1 MAIFLLLFNL
11 KALLYFVKKR
21 AMKPPVK
28 FHWLWPGNVR
38 DVFFKEYSK
47 SAILLLLILFNLD
60 AFPWSCIEFGWVV
73 SEEMFCGQLLRDGR
87 IDRRQTKPISIVQL
101 KINVF
106 VEMWYGDYLSIPQ
119 IFVQQHLRDLQKNSI
134 SSNYCQVNLL
144 NSLKSLVD

>member
-60 AFPWSCIEFGWVV
+60 AFPWSCIEFGCVV
-73 SEEMFCGQLLRDGR
+73 SEKQLLRDGR

-101 KINVF
+101 KINVL

-134 SSNYCQVNLL
+134 MSNYCQVNLR
-144 NSLKSLVD
+144 KSLVD